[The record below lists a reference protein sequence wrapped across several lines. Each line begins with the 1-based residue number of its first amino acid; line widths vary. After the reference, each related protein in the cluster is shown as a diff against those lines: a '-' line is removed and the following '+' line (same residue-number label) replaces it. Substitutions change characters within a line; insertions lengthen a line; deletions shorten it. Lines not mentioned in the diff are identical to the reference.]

1 MKSTSSYEYEIF
13 RRYMIAARKEAQ
25 LTQESLAKS
34 LQKPQSFV
42 AKYENGERRLDV
54 VEFLLVTRVIGVDP
68 CIILRKVE
76 QQISEASRDEKL
88 WTHTM

>member
-1 MKSTSSYEYEIF
+1 MRSIPSQDYDIF
-13 RRYMIAARKEAQ
+13 RRCMIAARKEAQ

-54 VEFLLVTRVIGVDP
+54 VEFLIVTRVIGVDP
-68 CIILRKVE
+68 CALLSKVE
-76 QQISEASRDEKL
+76 QPIFEASREEKP
-88 WTHTM
+88 